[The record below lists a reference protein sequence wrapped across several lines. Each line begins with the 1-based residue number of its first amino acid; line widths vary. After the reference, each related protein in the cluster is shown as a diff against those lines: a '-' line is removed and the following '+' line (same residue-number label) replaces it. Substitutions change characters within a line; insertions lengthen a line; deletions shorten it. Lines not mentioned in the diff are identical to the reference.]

1 LQPNIQES
9 NLSNKKQE
17 AMIIL
22 AKLTLFILWLAA
34 FCITCLVMGI
44 VFPLI
49 TIFEKL
55 QTAFED
61 GSVG

>member
-1 LQPNIQES
+1 
-9 NLSNKKQE
+9 
-17 AMIIL
+17 MIIL